1 MILFQMYVLSFF
13 ATDTEIVNKH
23 DALVLL
29 EQLTFCI
36 TVKTSMA
43 EKWHCL

>member
-1 MILFQMYVLSFF
+1 MILSRRKCCLCCPRH
-13 ATDTEIVNKH
+13 TEIVNKH

>member
-1 MILFQMYVLSFF
+1 MILFQMYVLSLLPQ
-13 ATDTEIVNKH
+13 TQRLLTSMMH
-23 DALVLL
+23 L

>member
-1 MILFQMYVLSFF
+1 MILCAVFV
-13 ATDTEIVNKH
+13 ATDTKIVNKH

-43 EKWHCL
+43 LPLDQWTVA